1 MLLQSH
7 DGAVHLLPALPDNL
21 KEGSYKGLV
30 ARGGFV
36 VDLNWKDG
44 KITSGR
50 ITPRIGGLL
59 RIRSA
64 VPLQGD
70 LLHAVNPNVNNPLLQ
85 PADVASPKVSS
96 ESTIH
101 APAPTKYY
109 EYDVDTQEGQEI
121 RFSAM

>member
-1 MLLQSH
+1 
-7 DGAVHLLPALPDNL
+7 LPALPDNL

-36 VDLNWKDG
+36 VDVNWQDG
-44 KITSGR
+44 KITTAV
-50 ITPRIGGLL
+50 ITSRIGGLL

-70 LLHAVNPNVNNPLLQ
+70 GLRPANPSVNNPLLA
-85 PADVASPKVSS
+85 PAEVAAPKISP
-96 ESTIH
+96 ESTIQ

-109 EYDVDTQEGQEI
+109 EYDVETQEGQEI
-121 RFSAM
+121 RLSAE